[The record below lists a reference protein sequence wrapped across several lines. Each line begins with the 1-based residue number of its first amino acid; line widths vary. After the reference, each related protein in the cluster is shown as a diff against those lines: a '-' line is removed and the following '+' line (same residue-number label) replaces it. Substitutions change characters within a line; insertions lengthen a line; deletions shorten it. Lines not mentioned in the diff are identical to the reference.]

1 MPVYASHSAFCCGV
15 NVPDE
20 TGKMSRSDKRGAT
33 LPKVVTVVSLPYSAI
48 NADAFELDLASR
60 FYGKTRRANALIY
73 KYKTVAEQCISLKTR
88 RKIEFKHNHLWLTI
102 ASQLQSPYEYL
113 R

>member
-1 MPVYASHSAFCCGV
+1 MATLGRSPPLRHATRATSPASTGEHTRRLEYAAYASHSAFCCGV

-48 NADAFELDLASR
+48 NADAFE
-60 FYGKTRRANALIY
+60 
-73 KYKTVAEQCISLKTR
+73 
-88 RKIEFKHNHLWLTI
+88 TI
-102 ASQLQSPYEYL
+102 VL
-113 R
+113 